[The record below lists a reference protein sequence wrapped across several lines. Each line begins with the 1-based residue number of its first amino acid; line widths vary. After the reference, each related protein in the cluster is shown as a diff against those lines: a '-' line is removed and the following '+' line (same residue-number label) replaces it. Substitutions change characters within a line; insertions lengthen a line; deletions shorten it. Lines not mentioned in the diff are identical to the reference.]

1 MDGFV
6 CIYVCVC
13 EKENVTFTCLLS
25 IQFYSSNL
33 EINRRDFGTE
43 GQPCHANLLLRCN
56 LW

>member
-1 MDGFV
+1 MDGCV
-6 CIYVCVC
+6 YIYVCVC
-13 EKENVTFTCLLS
+13 EKENVTFTCLFS